1 MRINTEPLSP
11 ASCPDVRCQSLN
23 QAVDCLPFEALDMS
37 TSIELTEVPTRIR
50 RHSFS
55 EAIEAGKEF
64 PESYAGPEEKEVGAS
79 SIDDKAQTTAA
90 TTTTTSVSYK
100 SSAMGTVSDVLQS
113 YGIFIGIV
121 VLVVAAIAALLVV
134 ILVPLSF
141 ADLDYYQV
149 GC

>member
-1 MRINTEPLSP
+1 
-11 ASCPDVRCQSLN
+11 
-23 QAVDCLPFEALDMS
+23 MS
-37 TSIELTEVPTRIR
+37 TSIELAEVPRGIR

-55 EAIEAGKEF
+55 EAIEAGKQL

-79 SIDDKAQTTAA
+79 SIDGKAETTAA

-100 SSAMGTVSDVLQS
+100 SSAMGVVSDAFQS
-113 YGIFIGIV
+113 HGVFLGIA
-121 VLVVAAIAALLVV
+121 VLVVSAIAALLVV

-149 GC
+149 CC